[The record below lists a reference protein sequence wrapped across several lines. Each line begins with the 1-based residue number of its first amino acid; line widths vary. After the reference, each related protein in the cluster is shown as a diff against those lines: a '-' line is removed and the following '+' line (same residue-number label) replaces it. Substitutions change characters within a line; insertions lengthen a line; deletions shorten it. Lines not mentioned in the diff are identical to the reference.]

1 METTSSNNRL
11 AWIAALL
18 CCLIVLATL
27 CLSRPSRNEQLEA
40 VNQAGRAYVSAR
52 IDSLG
57 LDSVPVMGN
66 IMSEGAK
73 WIGNEAMQSYLDSNF
88 TFHDY
93 YLWTTGTLTLR
104 NGQQRRVAVGLLGH
118 TWVSDKAEIGTAMVE
133 AMQETCSLDPEAG
146 ALCAPVIGPLHG
158 LELFSAVPA
167 RVCFLVV
174 LCKNY
179 NEMWE
184 YSNIL
189 LSLRCLITL
198 FEHYPCLITLFEHY
212 PLTTMQQ
219 IGNAFCS
226 RE

>member
-118 TWVSDKAEIGTAMVE
+118 TWVSDKSEIGAAMVE
-133 AMQETCSLDPEAG
+133 AMQESAG
-146 ALCAPVIGPLHG
+146 SKLSGIVSTLLRAL
-158 LELFSAVPA
+158 
-167 RVCFLVV
+167 
-174 LCKNY
+174 
-179 NEMWE
+179 
-184 YSNIL
+184 L
-189 LSLRCLITL
+189 LQ
-198 FEHYPCLITLFEHY
+198 P
-212 PLTTMQQ
+212 
-219 IGNAFCS
+219 
-226 RE
+226 

>member
-133 AMQETCSLDPEAG
+133 AMQESAG
-146 ALCAPVIGPLHG
+146 
-158 LELFSAVPA
+158 
-167 RVCFLVV
+167 
-174 LCKNY
+174 
-179 NEMWE
+179 
-184 YSNIL
+184 IL
-189 LSLRCLITL
+189 Q
-198 FEHYPCLITLFEHY
+198 P
-212 PLTTMQQ
+212 
-219 IGNAFCS
+219 
-226 RE
+226 